1 MIILLPFFYLF
12 IGLLLGK
19 TSWDIRSSASWFLTK
34 IIIPV
39 VITFNI
45 STQFSNMGSIIFIT
59 AIVML
64 SMLMLGKYIINDP
77 VMLLCFTYLNIGWL
91 GLPVASSLFGNDA
104 ALIVIAA
111 YVGSSVVGNSFGA
124 GILASN
130 KINLIKL
137 LQTPPVLALFTGIFL
152 IPFRQQVTH
161 WFYDV
166 YEVAKFLMSFLG
178 MGVLGLW
185 LSKTNFNFRDLRPE
199 IIFFIKR
206 AVVIFFI
213 ITLLLYIAR
222 LFNQTL
228 ITNNPETL
236 YLFCFLPPAA
246 NIIVLETHY
255 MGTGRSARTISCGT
269 CLSIIAITIY
279 SVVIFGLRN
288 IYL

>member
-1 MIILLPFFYLF
+1 
-12 IGLLLGK
+12 
-19 TSWDIRSSASWFLTK
+19 
-34 IIIPV
+34 
-39 VITFNI
+39 
-45 STQFSNMGSIIFIT
+45 
-59 AIVML
+59 
-64 SMLMLGKYIINDP
+64 
-77 VMLLCFTYLNIGWL
+77 MLLCFTYLNIGWL

-185 LSKTNFNFRDLRPE
+185 LSKT
-199 IIFFIKR
+199 
-206 AVVIFFI
+206 
-213 ITLLLYIAR
+213 
-222 LFNQTL
+222 
-228 ITNNPETL
+228 
-236 YLFCFLPPAA
+236 
-246 NIIVLETHY
+246 
-255 MGTGRSARTISCGT
+255 
-269 CLSIIAITIY
+269 
-279 SVVIFGLRN
+279 
-288 IYL
+288 